1 MSSSTSPSH
10 RVLTVDIPAL
20 TRVLATAMA
29 KVEHQADHNTVMI
42 ATSLFP
48 VIAAEASLAPMSAV
62 TLFPVIAAEASLAL
76 MSAEASLAPT
86 VMEAILL
93 PNPLA
98 NQAFTV
104 CLATATLATSST
116 SILAPAS
123 ASTSNAQETKSSMRM
138 SASAVV
144 PKTFAAKETSS
155 LTENR
160 ALVNV
165 QLPRFIVRA
174 TQS

>member
-1 MSSSTSPSH
+1 MS
-10 RVLTVDIPAL
+10 
-20 TRVLATAMA
+20 
-29 KVEHQADHNTVMI
+29 
-42 ATSLFP
+42 
-48 VIAAEASLAPMSAV
+48 AEA
-62 TLFPVIAAEASLAL
+62 TLAL
-76 MSAEASLAPT
+76 MLAEASLAPT

-104 CLATATLATSST
+104 SLATATLATSST

-123 ASTSNAQETKSSMRM
+123 ASTTNAQETKSSMRM

-155 LTENR
+155 QTENR

-165 QLPRFIVRA
+165 RLPRFIVKA
-174 TQS
+174 TLG